1 MNSRPA
7 HSRWNPPG
15 AAVAPRRWVR
25 VLGLLLAVACCSGCM
40 YRRLTVRSDPP
51 GALVIIDGRE
61 AGFTPFTT
69 DFVYYG
75 TREITLVKDGYETQ
89 TVLQPF
95 RPPFYQ
101 ILPLEFF
108 ADNLLPFQVTNR
120 HDYLF
125 PLERQQVAP
134 VEHLLDRAE
143 GLRTETQLGY

>member
-75 TREITLVKDGYETQ
+75 TREITLVKDGYETL
-89 TVLQPF
+89 TVMQPV
-95 RPPFYQ
+95 PPPWYQ
-101 ILPLEFF
+101 VVPLDFVS
-108 ADNLLPFQVTNR
+108 DNFLPFKVTNR
-120 HDYLF
+120 HEYVYA
-125 PLERQQVAP
+125 LEPQQVP
-134 VEHLLDRAE
+134 QVEELLDRANH
-143 GLRTETQLGY
+143 LRSETQFGR

>member
-1 MNSRPA
+1 MAGTKPTWKPRCA
-7 HSRWNPPG
+7 
-15 AAVAPRRWVR
+15 RRWIAAALI
-25 VLGLLLAVACCSGCM
+25 VLCALQGGCV
-40 YRRLTVRSDPP
+40 YRRMTIRSDPP
-51 GALVIIDGRE
+51 GALVLLDGRE
-61 AGFTPFTT
+61 VGYTPYTG
-69 DFVYYG
+69 DFIYYG
-75 TREITLVKDGYETQ
+75 TREITLVKDGYETR